1 MKTIKTMLL
10 VLFALGVFSGNA
22 QINCGILQPYFYSAN
37 NPNGVPVFHDTTTYA
52 QGWQPVS
59 YFWDFGDGSSSNLAS
74 PSHVFQPGVFNV
86 CMTVTA
92 QLQGS
97 SITCVDTFC
106 KTYSNCNGIVVAT
119 FTYSNLGNGQIQFS
133 GNGSSNYPPLTYSW
147 DFGDGSTSTSQNPAH
162 TFTNGS
168 YQVCL
173 TVTSSNGCS
182 ASYCSNVSVTN
193 NLCGSLSAGLSASNP
208 TATAVIL
215 NSTTTGTNANTLY
228 QWYADGVALN
238 NPGPNSSYTLTG
250 VSTGY
255 HTYCLYVYANAN
267 TFCDSSCIT
276 YYVQNG
282 TNSCATA
289 NASFNA
295 TSGNGTVTATSNSSG
310 VPNGAQYQWF
320 ISGPYNASTPLSAG
334 MMTVQWNN
342 LPSGTY
348 NVCLYIWSSNQAWC
362 DSTCQTISVQN
373 SNPCAGINS
382 QFTYTNQG
390 NLYTFTGTNA
400 NSNNQLIWKVN
411 GVSVGQGNTF
421 SYTFP
426 TSPASVTYTVCHVVS
441 IPGTVCIDSTCSAV
455 VVSGN
460 GGNPCLNFSA
470 SVNTNVDP
478 NGIATMYAVPNGGSQ
493 PFTFAW
499 SNGVTTQ
506 SFNPTSTGI
515 YCVTVYDNNQCSAAA
530 CDSFFAGNPCN
541 LNVVVYTQSTSA
553 PYVLIANATGGTA
566 PYTYVWSNGSSTSNI
581 LTVTAPGVY
590 CMSVVD
596 ANGCVA
602 DACYTVQG
610 TTLPTDTICGVVF
623 NDLNG
628 NGVQDAGEPGIAGA
642 YIYVGNYPAYTD
654 SFGHYVTVVP
664 AGTYNVMYCPQ
675 GGNSVTVPVYSSAG
689 TLNNCPSYPVSIA
702 GTGGS
707 HCGYNFGIQ
716 NNNVSICGTI
726 FFDANNNNVQ
736 DNGETGIGSVHVY
749 ITRSNGTVY
758 HAYTSQSGQYCV
770 TVPAGNYTITMSNGN
785 FQACVSTPQNISVAA
800 TTAGQSYNNNN
811 FATYCQPG
819 ICNLYI
825 SVTPHTTVT
834 AGFPA
839 WYDVQ
844 VCNIGTSVSSGTVN
858 FFYDNTLVFDNASP
872 VQTSLN
878 ASTRTV
884 SWALNNLLPGD
895 CEYYWINFDAL
906 TNIQLNQ
913 FVFTLVNVTP
923 ASGCNDVNTTNNVD
937 TVHQAV
943 TGSWDPNNKLA
954 FTTNTE
960 TNPAQH
966 WISTIEPN
974 QRIEYVVNFQNTGTA
989 PAVNVVIVD
998 EIAADLDPTS
1008 FEFLGS
1014 SHGCFVT
1021 RTGNM
1026 LNFQF
1031 PQIML
1036 PDSTNDEPNSHGF
1049 VKFAVNALAN
1059 LPEGTVI
1066 ADDAAIY
1073 FDYNDAVITNESE
1086 VLLIGLSAIDD
1097 MASSATVVVA
1107 PNPMN
1112 QFAEIRISSLQEG
1125 FKFVVTDLTGRVVS
1139 ENFSDSN
1146 NLMFDRNNLSAGIYT
1161 YQVVQNGK
1169 ASAKGKLVIQ

>member
-10 VLFALGVFSGNA
+10 LLFASWALSGTA
-22 QINCGILQPYFYSAN
+22 QINCGIVQPYYYSAN
-37 NPNGVPVFHDTTTYA
+37 NPNGVPVFHDTSSYA
-52 QGWQPVS
+52 AGWLPVS
-59 YFWDFGDGSSSNLAS
+59 YFWDFGDGSTSTLSA
-74 PSHVFQPGVFNV
+74 PSHVFQPGVYNV

-97 SITCVDTFC
+97 SITCTDTFC

-119 FTYSNLGNGQIQFS
+119 FTYSNTGNGQVQFN

-147 DFGDGSTSTSQNPAH
+147 DFGDGSSSTSQNPSH
-162 TFTNGS
+162 TFANGT

-182 ASYCSNVSVTN
+182 ASYCSSVSVTTN
-193 NLCGSLSAGLSASNP
+193 VCGNLSAGLSATNP
-208 TATAVIL
+208 TATAVVL
-215 NSTTTGTNANTLY
+215 SSTSTGTNTNTLY
-228 QWYADGVALN
+228 QWYADGVAVT
-238 NPGPNSSYTLTG
+238 NPGSNTSYTLTG

-255 HTYCLYVYANAN
+255 HTYCLYVYANSN

-289 NASFNA
+289 NASFIANP
-295 TSGNGTVTATSNSSG
+295 GNGTITATSTSTG
-310 VPNGAQYQWF
+310 VPNGAGYQWF
-320 ISGPYNASTPLSAG
+320 ISGPYSASGPISAG
-334 MMTVQWNN
+334 MLTSQWNN

-362 DSTCQTISVQN
+362 DSTCQTVVVQN
-373 SNPCAGINS
+373 SNPCAGLNS
-382 QFTYTNQG
+382 QFTYTNQ
-390 NLYTFTGTNA
+390 NNQYTFVGNNA
-400 NSNNQLIWKVN
+400 NSNYQQIWKVN

-426 TSPASVTYTVCHVVS
+426 TSPASVTYSVCQVVS
-441 IPGTVCIDSTCSAV
+441 IPGTICIDSTCNTI

-460 GGNPCLNFSA
+460 GGNPCLSFTA
-470 SVNTNVDP
+470 TVNTNTTP
-478 NGIATMYAVPNGGSQ
+478 NGLVTMYAVPNGGSQ
-493 PFTFAW
+493 PFSFVW
-499 SNGVTTQ
+499 SNGSATQ
-506 SFNPTSTGI
+506 SINPTSVGY
-515 YCVTVYDNNQCSAAA
+515 YCVTVYDNNQCSAVA
-530 CDSFFAGNPCN
+530 CDSFVTGTPCN
-541 LNVVVYTQSTSA
+541 LNVVVSTQNSTA
-553 PYVLIANATGGTA
+553 PYVLVANATGGTA
-566 PYTYVWSNGSSTSNI
+566 PYTYLWNNGASSSNI
-581 LTVTAPGVY
+581 LTVTAAGVY
-590 CMSVVD
+590 CVTVAD

-602 DACYTVQG
+602 TTCYTVPG
-610 TTLPTDTICGVVF
+610 NPSLNDTICGIVF

-628 NGVQDAGEPGIAGA
+628 NGVQDAGESGIAGA

-654 SFGHYVTVVP
+654 SFGHYTTVVP
-664 AGTYNVMYCPQ
+664 AGSYDVMYCPQ
-675 GGNSVTVPVYSSAG
+675 NGNTVTVPVSSNSG
-689 TLNNCPSYPVSIA
+689 VLNNCPVYVVNIS
-702 GTGGS
+702 GTGGT
-707 HCGYNFGIQ
+707 HCGYNFGVQ
-716 NNNVSICGTI
+716 NNNVNICGKV
-726 FFDANNNNVQ
+726 FFDTNNNSTQ
-736 DNGETGIGSVHVY
+736 DNGETGISGVHVY
-749 ITRSNGTVY
+749 ITRSNGTIY
-758 HAYTSQSGQYCV
+758 HAYTSQTGQYCV
-770 TVPAGNYTITMSNGN
+770 TVPAGNYTITISNGN
-785 FQACVSTPQNISVAA
+785 FQSCVTAPQNISVAA
-800 TTAGQSYNNNN
+800 TTVGQNYNNNN

-819 ICNLYI
+819 ICNLNI

-858 FFYDNTLVFDNASP
+858 FFYDDALVFDNASP
-872 VQTSLN
+872 VQTSHN

-884 SWALNNLLPGD
+884 SWALNNLMPGD

-937 TVHQAV
+937 TVHQNV

-954 FTTNTE
+954 YSTNTDAS
-960 TNPAQH
+960 PSQH
-966 WISTIEPN
+966 WISSIEVN

-998 EIAADLDPTS
+998 EIASDLDASS

-1021 RTGNM
+1021 RNGNM

-1049 VKFAVNALAN
+1049 VKFAVNANAN
-1059 LPEGTVI
+1059 LPEGTII

-1073 FDYNDAVITNESE
+1073 FDYNDAVVTNESE
-1086 VLLIGLSAIDD
+1086 VLLIGLSGVDELT
-1097 MASSATVVVA
+1097 SSSTVVVA

-1112 QFAEIRISSLQEG
+1112 QYAEIRITSINQG
-1125 FKFVVTDLTGRVVS
+1125 FKFIVTDLAGRIVT
-1139 ENFSDSN
+1139 ENYSDSN
-1146 NLMFDRNNLSAGIYT
+1146 SLKFDRNNLAAGIYT
-1161 YQVVQNGK
+1161 YQVIQNGR